1 MGHSGSYLWQYHGAN
16 RGGPAQDG
24 RIEKYHGGR
33 VGDQLASQ
41 ISAGVFV
48 AVGNSEIKLNVNL
61 PDLPQHEIQNDTL
74 LCLF

>member
-16 RGGPAQDG
+16 RGGLAQDG

-48 AVGNSEIKLNVNL
+48 AVGNSEV
-61 PDLPQHEIQNDTL
+61 
-74 LCLF
+74 